1 MLSTQYRCSCCNQVV
16 IASEKECPNCG
27 SHNIKSPYSF
37 WVFCLLTCLAL
48 VVILKMTQLY
58 FEDHQSVPKTQ
69 SVFQIIIDK
78 HK

>member
-58 FEDHQSVPKTQ
+58 FEDHHSVPKTQ